1 MKNTVSISEFQT
13 RAGQY
18 IESSANMPVYITKHG
33 RPVRVLIDVG
43 EYEWLKAYDTR
54 QAFYPHELP
63 NEMKAELEKGYQ
75 GPSRPELDQ
84 MMQLLTNA
92 PDVDTVPGDEL
103 GN

>member
-43 EYEWLKAYDTR
+43 EY
-54 QAFYPHELP
+54 
-63 NEMKAELEKGYQ
+63 G
-75 GPSRPELDQ
+75 
-84 MMQLLTNA
+84 
-92 PDVDTVPGDEL
+92 V
-103 GN
+103 